1 MKRGEFM
8 NNVTGHFYNNFNRY
22 NPYNTYHQWNRY
34 LDYNK
39 NAVYGQMSSCNCKKS
54 YLRVLNT
61 YPDANLDIQVNEIVM
76 AENLKP
82 GGYTRY
88 AQFAPGTYQVKIYD
102 SGEPKKL
109 IFESVI
115 DIERNLSYTGVI
127 AEDDSDPTD
136 ISVLMIPEAK
146 ENAITGKM
154 SAIRLTNL
162 ASDAPDLELA
172 TSDGTVLF
180 AGINYGDVS
189 NNVAIPSG
197 RYALILR
204 EKGNK
209 NSVKTFN
216 VDFAPR
222 MHYTLFVAGK
232 YGENP
237 DVKIIIP
244 EDGVN
249 YLELC

>member
-1 MKRGEFM
+1 MKRGESM
-8 NNVTGHFYNNFNRY
+8 NNVTGHFYNNSNIY
-22 NPYNTYHQWNRY
+22 NPYYTYPQWNRY

-39 NAVYGQMSSCNCKKS
+39 NAVYGQMSGCNCKKS

-61 YPDANLDIQVNEIVM
+61 YPDVNLDIQINEIVM
-76 AENLKP
+76 AENLKT
-82 GGYTRY
+82 GEYTKY
-88 AQFAPGTYQVKIYD
+88 AQFAPGTYQVKIYE

-109 IFESVI
+109 IFESIIAI
-115 DIERNLSYTGVI
+115 DRNLSYTGVI
-127 AEDDSDPTD
+127 AEDDADPTD

-162 ASDAPDLELA
+162 ASDSPDLELA

-180 AGINYGDVS
+180 AGINYGSVS

-197 RYALILR
+197 RYALTLR
-204 EKGNK
+204 EKSNK
-209 NSVKTFN
+209 NAVKTFN
-216 VDFAPR
+216 IDFAPR
-222 MHYTLFVAGK
+222 MHYTLFVTGK
-232 YGENP
+232 CGKDP

>member
-1 MKRGEFM
+1 M
-8 NNVTGHFYNNFNRY
+8 NNVTGHFYNNSNPY
-22 NPYNTYHQWNRY
+22 NPYYIYSQWNRNLGY
-34 LDYNK
+34 DK
-39 NAVYGQMSSCNCKKS
+39 NAVYGQMSSCYCKKS

-61 YPDANLDIQVNEIVM
+61 YPDVNLDIHVNEIVM
-76 AENLKP
+76 AENLKT
-82 GGYTRY
+82 GEYTRY
-88 AQFAPGTYQVKIYD
+88 AQFAPGTYQVKVYEPE
-102 SGEPKKL
+102 EPKKL
-109 IFESVI
+109 IFESII

-146 ENAITGKM
+146 ENTINGKM

-162 ASDAPDLELA
+162 TSDSPDLELA

-180 AGINYGDVS
+180 AGVNYGDVS

-197 RYALILR
+197 RYALTLR
-204 EKGNK
+204 EKRSK
-209 NSVKTFN
+209 NAVKTFN

-222 MHYTLFVAGK
+222 MHYTLFATGK
-232 YGENP
+232 YGKNP
-237 DVKIIIP
+237 DVKIIMP